1 MTSPMSG
8 SSRAS
13 MMAGPNAVR
22 SICTLRSR
30 AAALLASVSRIISS
44 LGKRTVRRIGLS
56 GQTVVRGLRQVAQ
69 IGIDFFVNLAHQT
82 AAALQVARK
91 LVDEL
96 SVAPFAL
103 GAGGVLR
110 SEEPT
115 SELQSLMRTSYA

>member
-44 LGKRTVRRIGLS
+44 LGKRTDRRIGLC
-56 GQTVVRGLRQVAQ
+56 GQAVVRARCQAIQ
-69 IGIDFFVNLAHQT
+69 IGIDFFMNLVHQT
-82 AAALQVARK
+82 AAALQVAGK

-96 SVAPFAL
+96 SVAQLAL
-103 GAGGVLR
+103 GAGDRKSTRLNSR
-110 SEEPT
+110 H
-115 SELQSLMRTSYA
+115 